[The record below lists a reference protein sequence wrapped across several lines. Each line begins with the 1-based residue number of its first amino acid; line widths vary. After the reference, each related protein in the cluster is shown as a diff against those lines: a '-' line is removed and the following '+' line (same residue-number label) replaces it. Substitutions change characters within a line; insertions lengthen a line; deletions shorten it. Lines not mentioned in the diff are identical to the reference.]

1 MGTQL
6 PLGLTFKAS
15 SYLFLDPLPD
25 NAGHLITVELDDGV
39 GNLDL
44 LECGGETSLGHNFRQ
59 H

>member
-6 PLGLTFKAS
+6 PLAITFKAPP
-15 SYLFLDPLPD
+15 YLFLDPLPD
-25 NAGHLITVELDDGV
+25 NAGHLITIEFDDGV

-44 LECGGETSLGHNFRQ
+44 LECGSETSLGHNFRQ